1 MVARPS
7 GKGFYIMRIKRS
19 FYPAARLPALLALLI
34 GSAALYG
41 CSPGDGK
48 KEKAATGPQ
57 TVTSQ
62 AATQASADTAVG
74 KEIYFRYCHF
84 CHGQKGRGDGPVGI
98 ALTPHPAD
106 FVADTKRM
114 SKTDN
119 ELYESI
125 TVGIH
130 KEIGGEAMSM
140 PRWADILSEKE
151 RWSVLAFIRQLE
163 REGKQAEG
171 SKK

>member
-1 MVARPS
+1 MKITASLNKGAR
-7 GKGFYIMRIKRS
+7 
-19 FYPAARLPALLALLI
+19 LLALAVLLPASTAI
-34 GSAALYG
+34 YG

-48 KEKAATGPQ
+48 KEAAAPGTRP
-57 TVTSQ
+57 
-62 AATQASADTAVG
+62 AATQGVTAASADAAVG

-84 CHGQKGRGDGPVGI
+84 CHGQKGQGDGPVGI

-114 SKTDN
+114 SKTDA
-119 ELYESI
+119 ELYKSI
-125 TVGIH
+125 TEGIH

-163 REGKQAEG
+163 REGKQGQEA
-171 SKK
+171 KK